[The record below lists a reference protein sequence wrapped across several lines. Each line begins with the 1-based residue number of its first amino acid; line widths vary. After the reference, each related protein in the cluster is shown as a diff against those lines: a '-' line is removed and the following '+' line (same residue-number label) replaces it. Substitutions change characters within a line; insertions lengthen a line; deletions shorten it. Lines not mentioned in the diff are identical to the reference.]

1 MANYAL
7 TVNPKFTP
15 FTYDELIKP
24 IAAYQNVYDTYD
36 ATYEKALEDV
46 SKFSSLN
53 AETDNEA
60 YQKYQNYLQN
70 IQNNKEDLYK
80 SGLSS
85 STRRGFQDL
94 RNTYATE
101 IKPMEI
107 AYDKKIEDINNYDKL
122 LMTNPQMRAVRNPHE
137 TTLSEYMN
145 NPDLD
150 NRYVDLNAVSK
161 VASDAF
167 SKARQTYLN
176 KNNLDPYTYQ
186 IITRYGE
193 TPASIMKGLQEA
205 TQDGDPT
212 TRSQAAQIITSI
224 RDSVRNQFSYD
235 DINNDNV
242 KQDIDNTIY
251 NSAWSL
257 QGQEDIKFAENYGAR
272 QNAQNAEYDRR
283 LKNQRE
289 YEEEKARKQ
298 AREQEEAARKKKEA
312 ESFIKETSYEY
323 KTNYQKPTVSEK
335 FQVDNKGNFNSEKLN
350 KLNKTLDDYINSNRG
365 KKNLPIN
372 YSAVVSNYTNQIEK
386 EERRLHMSVRDAYL
400 NLDDKYGLYSDDIY
414 SLSNQQ
420 IAERANL
427 MNELE
432 NAHNTKTYRAYEFDA
447 GKIETKSAGQLYKS
461 LTSMASSSK
470 NIIKTKYAGGDT
482 WEIMKN
488 ANKTSL
494 PASSDITSLVI
505 VPEEGLIATDIKG
518 NQYNLSQIDE
528 NISAKIQKI
537 ATVQNM
543 LNDFATPYAEGENY
557 KEYYTPSANSLNAVL
572 SDYNN
577 GKIPNSSIQTDN
589 KNGLVKIYYNIKTGN
604 NAFPNDLGI
613 VILDKNRQQS
623 NGTYPIYTNRFTD
636 VDHIRADESLKK
648 LTNYTFKD
656 ILVENT
662 NDN

>member
-70 IQNNKEDLYK
+70 IQNHKEALYK

-122 LMTNPQMRAVRNPHE
+122 MITNPQMRAVRNPHE

-176 KNNLDPYTYQ
+176 KSNLDSYTYQ

-193 TPASIMKGLQEA
+193 TPAAIMKGLQEA

-257 QGQEDIKFAENYGAR
+257 QGQEDIKFAENYEAR

-289 YEEEKARKQ
+289 YEEKKAKEKAR
-298 AREQEEAARKKKEA
+298 AEAEEEQKKKEA
-312 ESFIKETSYEY
+312 ESVIKPTSYEY

-335 FQVDNKGNFNSEKLN
+335 FQVDNNGTLTSEELVSLNKGLNDYMSRAKKMNIVGSFAYKDSIAHYKKKIESEKYRLQHSLPDSYQNLN
-350 KLNKTLDDYINSNRG
+350 NK
-365 KKNLPIN
+365 
-372 YSAVVSNYTNQIEK
+372 
-386 EERRLHMSVRDAYL
+386 
-400 NLDDKYGLYSDDIY
+400 Y
-414 SLSNQQ
+414 SLYFDNIDNLSTQQ
-420 IAERANL
+420 IAERVNL

-447 GKIETKSAGQLYKS
+447 GKTETSSAGQLYKS

-470 NIIKTKYAGGDT
+470 NIIKTKAEGEDT
-482 WEIMKN
+482 WEIMKD

-494 PASSDITSLVI
+494 PASSDITSLII
-505 VPEEGLIATDIKG
+505 VPEAGLIATDING
-518 NQYNLSQIDE
+518 TQYNLSQIDE

-537 ATVQNM
+537 STVQNM
-543 LNDFATPYAEGENY
+543 LNDFSTVTASG
-557 KEYYTPSANSLNAVL
+557 KKGYYTPSENSLNAVL

-577 GKIPNSSIQTDN
+577 GMIPNSSIQTDN
-589 KNGLVKIYYNIKTGN
+589 KNGLVKIYYTIKTGN
-604 NAFPNDLGI
+604 NEFPEDLGI

-662 NDN
+662 KGN

>member
-46 SKFSSLN
+46 SKFASLN

-70 IQNNKEDLYK
+70 IQNNKEALYK

-85 STRRGFQDL
+85 NTRRGFQDL

-122 LMTNPQMRAVRNPHE
+122 MMTNPQMRAVRNPHE

-176 KNNLDPYTYQ
+176 KSNLDPYTYQ

-193 TPASIMKGLQEA
+193 TPAAIMKGLQEA

-257 QGQEDIKFAENYGAR
+257 QGQEDIKYTENYGAR

-289 YEEEKARKQ
+289 YEENKARAQ
-298 AREQEEAARKKKEA
+298 AEKERKKKEA
-312 ESFIKETSYEY
+312 ESVIKEPSYEY

-335 FQVDNKGNFNSEKLN
+335 FQVGNKGNLTSEKLN
-350 KLNKTLDDYINSNRG
+350 ELNKTLDDYIKSFIG
-365 KKNLPIN
+365 KEKLPTN

-386 EERRLHMSVRDAYL
+386 EERRLHMSVRDAYQ
-400 NLDDKYGLYSDDIY
+400 NLDDKYGLYSDNIED
-414 SLSNQQ
+414 LSNQQ
-420 IAERANL
+420 IAERVNL
-427 MNELE
+427 MTELE

-447 GKIETKSAGQLYKS
+447 GKIGNDSAEQLYKS

-470 NIIKTKYAGGDT
+470 NIIKTKNAGEDT
-482 WEIMKN
+482 WEIMKD

-494 PASSDITSLVI
+494 PASSDITSLFI

-557 KEYYTPSANSLNAVL
+557 KEYYTPSANSLNAVI

-589 KNGLVKIYYNIKTGN
+589 KNGLVKIYYTIKTGDN
-604 NAFPNDLGI
+604 SFPEDLGI
-613 VILDKNRQQS
+613 VILDKNRQQP

-636 VDHIRADESLKK
+636 VDHVRADESLKT
-648 LTNYTFKD
+648 LANYTFKD
-656 ILVENT
+656 IFVENT
-662 NDN
+662 NGN

>member
-70 IQNNKEDLYK
+70 IQNQKEALYK

-122 LMTNPQMRAVRNPHE
+122 MMTNPQMRAVRNPHE

-176 KNNLDPYTYQ
+176 KSNLDSYTYQ

-193 TPASIMKGLQEA
+193 TPTAIMKGLQEA

-257 QGQEDIKFAENYGAR
+257 QGQEDIKYAENYGAR
-272 QNAQNAEYDRR
+272 HFPFFPPCHPPPMGEFPPTTPSGGRQ
-283 LKNQRE
+283 
-289 YEEEKARKQ
+289 
-298 AREQEEAARKKKEA
+298 AAR
-312 ESFIKETSYEY
+312 
-323 KTNYQKPTVSEK
+323 Q
-335 FQVDNKGNFNSEKLN
+335 G
-350 KLNKTLDDYINSNRG
+350 
-365 KKNLPIN
+365 
-372 YSAVVSNYTNQIEK
+372 
-386 EERRLHMSVRDAYL
+386 
-400 NLDDKYGLYSDDIY
+400 
-414 SLSNQQ
+414 
-420 IAERANL
+420 
-427 MNELE
+427 
-432 NAHNTKTYRAYEFDA
+432 
-447 GKIETKSAGQLYKS
+447 
-461 LTSMASSSK
+461 
-470 NIIKTKYAGGDT
+470 
-482 WEIMKN
+482 
-488 ANKTSL
+488 
-494 PASSDITSLVI
+494 
-505 VPEEGLIATDIKG
+505 
-518 NQYNLSQIDE
+518 
-528 NISAKIQKI
+528 
-537 ATVQNM
+537 
-543 LNDFATPYAEGENY
+543 
-557 KEYYTPSANSLNAVL
+557 
-572 SDYNN
+572 
-577 GKIPNSSIQTDN
+577 IPLLQ
-589 KNGLVKIYYNIKTGN
+589 
-604 NAFPNDLGI
+604 P
-613 VILDKNRQQS
+613 
-623 NGTYPIYTNRFTD
+623 
-636 VDHIRADESLKK
+636 
-648 LTNYTFKD
+648 
-656 ILVENT
+656 
-662 NDN
+662 

>member
-70 IQNNKEDLYK
+70 IQNHKEALYK

-122 LMTNPQMRAVRNPHE
+122 MMTNPQMRAVRNPHE

-176 KNNLDPYTYQ
+176 KSNLDSYTYQ

-193 TPASIMKGLQEA
+193 TPAAIMKGLQEA

-257 QGQEDIKFAENYGAR
+257 QGQEDIKYAENYGAR

-289 YEEEKARKQ
+289 YEEGKARAQ
-298 AREQEEAARKKKEA
+298 AEEERKKKEA
-312 ESFIKETSYEY
+312 ESVIKETSYEY
-323 KTNYQKPTVSEK
+323 KTNYQKPTVSAK
-335 FQVDNKGNFNSEKLN
+335 FQVDNKGNLNSEKLN
-350 KLNKTLDDYINSNRG
+350 ELNKTLDDYIKSVRG

-372 YSAVVSNYTNQIEK
+372 YSAVVSNYTNQIKK
-386 EERRLHMSVRDAYL
+386 EEDRLHMSVRDAYQ
-400 NLDDKYGLYSDDIY
+400 NLDDKYGLYWDNIVD
-414 SLSNQQ
+414 LSNQQ
-420 IAERANL
+420 IAERVNL
-427 MNELE
+427 MTELE

-447 GKIETKSAGQLYKS
+447 GKIETNSAGQLYKS

-482 WEIMKN
+482 WEIMKD

-589 KNGLVKIYYNIKTGN
+589 KNGLVKIYYNIKTGDN
-604 NAFPNDLGI
+604 SFPNDLGI
-613 VILDKNRQQS
+613 VILDKNRKQP

-636 VDHIRADESLKK
+636 VDHVRADESLKK

-662 NDN
+662 KGN

>member
-24 IAAYQNVYDTYD
+24 IEAYQNVYDTYD

-70 IQNNKEDLYK
+70 IQNQKEALYK

-122 LMTNPQMRAVRNPHE
+122 MMTNPQMRAVRNPHE

-176 KNNLDPYTYQ
+176 KSNLDSYTYQ

-193 TPASIMKGLQEA
+193 TPAAIMKGLQEA
-205 TQDGDPT
+205 TQDGDPK

-224 RDSVRNQFSYD
+224 RDSVRNQFGYD

-242 KQDIDNTIY
+242 RQDIDNTIY

-257 QGQEDIKFAENYGAR
+257 QGQEDIKYTENYGAR

-289 YEEEKARKQ
+289 YEEGKAR
-298 AREQEEAARKKKEA
+298 ALAEAERKKKEA
-312 ESFIKETSYEY
+312 ESVIKPTSYEY
-323 KTNYQKPTVSEK
+323 KTNYKRPVVEK
-335 FQVDNKGNFNSEKLN
+335 FQVDNKGNLTSEKLN

-372 YSAVVSNYTNQIEK
+372 YSTVVSNYTNQIEK

-400 NLDDKYGLYSDDIY
+400 NLDDKYGLYGDNIED
-414 SLSNQQ
+414 LSNQQ
-420 IAERANL
+420 IAERVNL

-432 NAHNTKTYRAYEFDA
+432 NTHNTKTYRAYEFDA
-447 GKIETKSAGQLYKS
+447 GTNSAGQLYQS
-461 LTSMASSSK
+461 LTSAASLSK
-470 NIIKTKYAGGDT
+470 NIIKTKNAGGDT
-482 WEIMKN
+482 WKIRN
-488 ANKTSL
+488 DANKTPL

-589 KNGLVKIYYNIKTGN
+589 KNGLVKIYYNIKTGD

-613 VILDKNRQQS
+613 VILDKNRKQP

-636 VDHIRADESLKK
+636 VDNVRADESLKK

-662 NDN
+662 KGN

>member
-24 IAAYQNVYDTYD
+24 IEAYQNVYDTYD

-46 SKFSSLN
+46 SKFASLN

-70 IQNNKEDLYK
+70 IQNHKEALYK

-122 LMTNPQMRAVRNPHE
+122 MMTNPQMRAVRNPHE

-176 KNNLDPYTYQ
+176 KSNLDSYTYQ

-193 TPASIMKGLQEA
+193 TPAAIMKGLQEA
-205 TQDGDPT
+205 TQDGDPK

-257 QGQEDIKFAENYGAR
+257 QGQEDIKYTENYGAR

-289 YEEEKARKQ
+289 YEEGKARAQ
-298 AREQEEAARKKKEA
+298 AEAERKKKEA
-312 ESFIKETSYEY
+312 ESVIKETPFEY
-323 KTNYQKPTVSEK
+323 KTNYQKPTVSAK
-335 FQVDNKGNFNSEKLN
+335 FQVDNKGNLTSEKLN
-350 KLNKTLDDYINSNRG
+350 KLNKTLDDYIKSFIG
-365 KKNLPIN
+365 KEKLPPN

-386 EERRLHMSVRDAYL
+386 EENRLHMSVRDAYL
-400 NLDDKYGLYSDDIY
+400 NLDDKYGLYWDNIED
-414 SLSNQQ
+414 LSNKQ
-420 IAERANL
+420 IAERVNL

-432 NAHNTKTYRAYEFDA
+432 NAHNTKTYRGYEFNVGETGNDTT
-447 GKIETKSAGQLYKS
+447 GKLYKS
-461 LTSMASSSK
+461 LTSKTSSSK

-482 WEIMKN
+482 WEIMKD

-494 PASSDITSLVI
+494 PASSDITSLFI

-589 KNGLVKIYYNIKTGN
+589 KNGLVKIYYNIKTGD

-613 VILDKNRQQS
+613 VILDKNRKQP

-636 VDHIRADESLKK
+636 VDHVRADESLKT
-648 LTNYTFKD
+648 LANYTFKD

-662 NDN
+662 NGN